1 MGCLTM
7 KKFISIIAV
16 IAACTALT
24 ACGKTT
30 DSSDASSAS
39 QNMYEFSEMKLTR
52 AGITDR
58 IVFTTLDELENF
70 SNIAVVGKFIDD
82 AEQEVEYEYSPA
94 FEKDIITG
102 VTSTNTIEVTKVLMG
117 DVKVGD
123 KLSIDQRYAVVDD
136 ELITFSELTPMQ
148 NGDEWVFFLRKRTNS
163 DHYIC
168 SADSD
173 SRFPTKNSASNNKA
187 MILAESAELGVYNE
201 TDFNRDIYNEIVAKY
216 DI

>member
-1 MGCLTM
+1 M
-7 KKFISIIAV
+7 KKFISVIAI

-24 ACGKTT
+24 ACGKTPNN
-30 DSSDASSAS
+30 SDASYAPENS
-39 QNMYEFSEMKLTR
+39 YEYDFSEMKLRR

-58 IVFTTLDELENF
+58 VVFTTLDDLEDF
-70 SNIAVVGKFIDD
+70 SHIAVVGKFIGN
-82 AEQEVEYEYSPA
+82 AEQEVEYEYAPNI
-94 FEKDIITG
+94 EKDIITG

-123 KLSIDQRYAVVDD
+123 KLSIDQRYAVVDG
-136 ELITFSELTPMQ
+136 ELITFSDLTPMQ
-148 NGDEWVFFLRKRTNS
+148 KGDEWVFFLRKRTNS

-173 SRFPTKNSASNNKA
+173 SRFPTKTSASNNRA

-201 TDFNRDIYNEIVAKY
+201 EDFNREIYNEVVLKY
-216 DI
+216 DV